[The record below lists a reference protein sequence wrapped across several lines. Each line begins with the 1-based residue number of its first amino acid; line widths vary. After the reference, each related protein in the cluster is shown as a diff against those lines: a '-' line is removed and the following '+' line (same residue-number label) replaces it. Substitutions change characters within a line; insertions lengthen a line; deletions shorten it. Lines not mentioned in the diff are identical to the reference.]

1 VNASY
6 LQVQLR
12 MSRFGA
18 DTVKFIEPL
27 KNCGIP
33 GFIIDQLARSAT
45 SVGANF
51 AEARGAESR
60 KDFIHKLQLA
70 LKECREA
77 KHWLTILQERPLAP
91 QRSVTSLLGEC
102 DQLCAILY
110 TSVIT
115 AKQPITATST
125 EHST

>member
-1 VNASY
+1 MESRY
-6 LQVQLR
+6 LETQSR

-18 DTVKFIEPL
+18 AVLTLVPAL
-27 KNCGIP
+27 KKASVP
-33 GFIIDQLARSAT
+33 ASIIDQLVRSAT

-60 KDFIHKLQLA
+60 KDFLHKLQTA

-77 KHWLTILQERPLAP
+77 KHWLTILQENPLVP
-91 QRSVTSLLGEC
+91 QRTVTGLWSEC

-110 TSVIT
+110 CSVVT
-115 AKQPITATST
+115 ARKGL
-125 EHST
+125 